1 MVEELG
7 CVVGVILILFY
18 MFILYRIL
26 VIGRESYTN
35 RGCTICYGVFLYI
48 SLHIFV
54 NLLGILGLIPMTG
67 VPLPFMSYGG
77 SFTICL
83 IAALTAVER
92 VSIET
97 GIRNNLK
104 TEVPPKI
111 KKKRKVKTT

>member
-1 MVEELG
+1 M
-7 CVVGVILILFY
+7 
-18 MFILYRIL
+18 R
-26 VIGRESYTN
+26 
-35 RGCTICYGVFLYI
+35 YGVAVYI
-48 SLHIFV
+48 FCHIAI
-54 NLLGILGLIPMTG
+54 NLLGLFGLMPLTG